1 MAGKWEI
8 RLEKVKEERNQNVK
22 LKAWDWRCFMRNNK
36 PDFYIKMIIFL
47 MAVIIAL
54 MTIQLSSM
62 PFHFH

>member
-1 MAGKWEI
+1 MAGKWET
-8 RLEKVKEERNQNVK
+8 RPEKAKEERNQNVK
-22 LKAWDWRCFMRNNK
+22 LKGWNWRYFMRNNK

-54 MTIQLSSM
+54 MTIQLSGM